1 VLLLLN
7 RYQGPLLKNLTTAKE
22 PLVLLRGSALRAA
35 SFLSPE
41 AFLDFCILLGTD
53 ASPRIPKLGP
63 VSAFKAM
70 QKYGSIEAM
79 LASDPTIAE
88 RVRSMQGG
96 EDGWM
101 ELVRNARE
109 VFRSVPPIPDGL
121 ELGQGKWDEEEV
133 ERWLEVRH
141 GISFVD
147 PEAAEGRVEEFG
159 VTEEW
164 DEIIA
169 SENVGR

>member
-1 VLLLLN
+1 
-7 RYQGPLLKNLTTAKE
+7 
-22 PLVLLRGSALRAA
+22 
-35 SFLSPE
+35 
-41 AFLDFCILLGTD
+41 
-53 ASPRIPKLGP
+53 
-63 VSAFKAM
+63 M

-147 PEAAEGRVEEFG
+147 PQAAEGRVEEFG

>member
-1 VLLLLN
+1 
-7 RYQGPLLKNLTTAKE
+7 LKNLTTAKE

-35 SFLSPE
+35 SSLSPE

-63 VSAFKAM
+63 VSAFKAI
-70 QKYGSIEAM
+70 QKHGSIEAI
-79 LASDPTIAE
+79 LASDPTVAE
-88 RVRSMQGG
+88 RVQAMPGG
-96 EDGWM
+96 VDGWL

-121 ELGQGKWDEEEV
+121 ELDQRKWDGEEV

-141 GISFVD
+141 GISFAD
-147 PEAAEGRVEEFG
+147 PEAAEEGRVEEFG